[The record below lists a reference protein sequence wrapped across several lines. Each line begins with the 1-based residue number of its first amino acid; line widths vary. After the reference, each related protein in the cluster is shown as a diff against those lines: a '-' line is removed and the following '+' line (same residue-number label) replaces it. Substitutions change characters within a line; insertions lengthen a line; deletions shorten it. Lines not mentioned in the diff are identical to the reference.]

1 MNDSWSAWTTYI
13 IQSEGTL
20 LLASLCSF
28 CFVDLQFAAHSC
40 WIMLF
45 YFILF
50 YFGKPER
57 SPHRNSHRSGVQS
70 YCPTGFLAHHHCPH
84 GGRISLTIH
93 TMQQNSRCYFHP
105 SIWRRLQIALNWEL
119 ATYQSGVPDCV
130 FLTQIR
136 ESACWKRYKPFSFSR
151 R

>member
-1 MNDSWSAWTTYI
+1 MS
-13 IQSEGTL
+13 GL
-20 LLASLCSF
+20 LLTYLHISTLRL
-28 CFVDLQFAAHSC
+28 FVNFS
-40 WIMLF
+40 MLF

-57 SPHRNSHRSGVQS
+57 SPHRKSHRSGVQS

-105 SIWRRLQIALNWEL
+105 SI
-119 ATYQSGVPDCV
+119 
-130 FLTQIR
+130 
-136 ESACWKRYKPFSFSR
+136 
-151 R
+151 